1 MICKRSSY
9 KQFRNIENQTIEFSP
24 EINVIYGE
32 NAEGKTNAIEG
43 IYLCSQGRSH
53 RTFHEKDFIG
63 FESEIA
69 TVGVVYETA
78 SRGEVSLGIK
88 YMRSGGKV
96 CDKNRVPV
104 TKMSEFIGNFR
115 TVLFTPEHLQIVKSS
130 PQFRR
135 RFLDSAISQISPI
148 YVASLQRYNRAL
160 VQRNKLLAIAR
171 ERGGEA
177 DPSIEVWSISLA
189 KEAAVISKMR
199 NDYTEKLSRIVSE
212 IFSDMTLGREKPEI
226 FYRSYCD
233 EEGFMNMFTSSVE
246 REIRFGTTL
255 YGPHKDDLEIL
266 LNSREAKN
274 FASQGQQRSLALS
287 LKLSEGE
294 ISKEASGEYPVFLL
308 DDVLSELD
316 EKRRDFIVSQIS
328 GKQVIVTSCEQSKIS
343 GAKMIRCKSGKYEY

>member
-1 MICKRSSY
+1 MICKRSNY
-9 KQFRNIENQTIEFSP
+9 KQFRNIVSQTIEFAP

-69 TVGVVYETA
+69 TVGVLYETA

-88 YMRSGGKV
+88 YMRSGGKI

-104 TKMSEFIGNFR
+104 AKMSEFIGNFR

-160 VQRNKLLAIAR
+160 VQRNKLLALAR
-171 ERGGEA
+171 ERGGEV
-177 DPSIEVWSISLA
+177 DPSIEVWSISLT
-189 KEAAVISKMR
+189 KEAALISKMR
-199 NDYTEKLSRIVSE
+199 NDYTKKLSNIVDE
-212 IFSDMTLGREKPEI
+212 IFSDMTFGREKPEI
-226 FYRSYCD
+226 IYRSYC
-233 EEGFMNMFTSSVE
+233 EENEFIKMFTSSLE
-246 REIRFGTTL
+246 REIRFGATL
-255 YGPHKDDLEIL
+255 FGPHKDDIEIL

-274 FASQGQQRSLALS
+274 FASQGQQRSLALA

-294 ISKEASGEYPVFLL
+294 ISKEVSGEYPVFLF

-316 EKRRDFIVSQIS
+316 EKRREFIVSRIL
-328 GKQVIVTSCEQSKIS
+328 GKQVIVTSCEQNKIS
-343 GAKMIRCKSGKYEY
+343 GAKMIRCKDGRYES

>member
-1 MICKRSSY
+1 MICKRSVY
-9 KQFRNIENQTIEFSP
+9 RQFRNIENETIEFSP

-63 FESEIA
+63 FESDVA
-69 TVGVVYETA
+69 SVGVVYET
-78 SRGEVSLGIK
+78 SKRGEVSLGIK
-88 YMRSGGKV
+88 YLRSGGKV

-135 RFLDSAISQISPI
+135 RFLDSAISQISPVYI
-148 YVASLQRYNRAL
+148 ASLQRYTRAL
-160 VQRNKLLAIAR
+160 IQRNKLIALAK
-171 ERGGEA
+171 ESGKA
-177 DPSIEVWSISLA
+177 DPSIEVWSLSLA
-189 KEAAVISKMR
+189 KEASIISKMR
-199 NDYTEKLSRIVSE
+199 NDYVERLGQAVSD
-212 IFSDMTLGREKPEI
+212 IFSDMTSGREKPEI
-226 FYRSYCD
+226 YYRSYFD
-233 EEGFMNMFTSSVE
+233 EESYVKIFTSSVE

-255 YGPHKDDLEIL
+255 FGPHKDDLDIL

-274 FASQGQQRSLALS
+274 FASQGQQRSLALA

-294 ISKEASGEYPVFLL
+294 LSKNESGEYPVFLL

-316 EKRRDFIVSQIS
+316 EKRRDFIVSRIS
-328 GKQVIVTSCEQSKIS
+328 GKQVIVTSCEQNKIH
-343 GAKMIRCKSGKYEY
+343 GARMIRCKGGKYEY